1 MEPRNHVRVTA
12 LALLLVLVF
21 LAGCS
26 GDSGTD
32 ADAPTPQAEP
42 SEVRTI
48 EVVSDEPTYIEAG
61 TYRMPSSA
69 WSVVDYTVTFP
80 VGWTVQYGHVFGKNA
95 DEEDELGWYSVVV
108 DEIFTD
114 ACHGEGIATR
124 VGPEVDDLV
133 TALRRQKG
141 SKVSRPMAATVGG
154 VPATRVDLTVP
165 RNLDLT
171 DCRLAED
178 GIEGIQV
185 WYAAAADK
193 YLVVGPDSPVSVYV
207 LEVEG
212 RRQVFLTQ
220 HRRLSSEGDLAQM
233 QSVLDSIRIES

>member
-1 MEPRNHVRVTA
+1 MIVMHPRHIVRVTT
-12 LALLLVLVF
+12 LSLLVA

-26 GDSGTD
+26 TD
-32 ADAPTPQAEP
+32 TDTDAPTPQAEP

-48 EVVSDEPTYIEAG
+48 EVTSDDPTSIEAG

-69 WSVVDYTVTFP
+69 WSVADYTVTFP
-80 VGWTVQYGHVFGKNA
+80 EGWTVQYGHVFAKNA

-114 ACHGEGIATR
+114 ACRGEGVATR
-124 VGPEVDDLV
+124 VGPEVDDLLS
-133 TALRRQKG
+133 ALRRQRG
-141 SKVSRPMAATVGG
+141 SEVSRPVAATLAG
-154 VPATRVDLTVP
+154 VPATRIDLTVP
-165 RNLDLT
+165 RSLDLQ

-185 WYAAAADK
+185 WYAAPADK
-193 YLVVGPDSPVSVYV
+193 YLVVGPDSPVSLYV
-207 LEVEG
+207 LEIEG

-220 HRRLSSEGDLAQM
+220 HRLVSSDADRAEL
-233 QSVLDSIRIES
+233 QSVLDSIRIEP